1 MTGPG
6 PLGYWLLGCWMIPY
20 VIDKRQNHFF
30 ARILTL
36 GNAGEFEADPGNP
49 IYIIAEHVPVA
60 TTSRIRMTSSE
71 VAKWRPER
79 SATSLAT
86 MEIEGLDVI
95 GEDNR
100 ESGTESESES
110 PHGPG
115 DIAEKVF
122 RRLALVSRAVVV
134 LVLAVSAATT
144 AGLAF
149 NILSDNEEE
158 DFSAA
163 VSLLVVRASCVFWK
177 RTANGL

>member
-1 MTGPG
+1 MTPSG
-6 PLGYWLLGCWMIPY
+6 
-20 VIDKRQNHFF
+20 
-30 ARILTL
+30 
-36 GNAGEFEADPGNP
+36 
-49 IYIIAEHVPVA
+49 
-60 TTSRIRMTSSE
+60 

-100 ESGTESESES
+100 ESGTESES

-115 DIAEKVF
+115 DIAEIVF

-149 NILSDNEEE
+149 NILSDNEED